1 MQAILKNNLKQI
13 TILCKAN
20 KVTIMYAI
28 GSVLTN
34 EFTKDSDVDFI
45 INYERNNEGLAVK
58 EFDYFD
64 MWFGLEKLLNRK
76 VDLICEDV
84 IRNKYF
90 KANVDA
96 TKKIVYEK
104 RD

>member
-1 MQAILKNNLKQI
+1 MQSILENNLEQI
-13 TILCKAN
+13 TTLCKTH
-20 KVTIMYAI
+20 KITIMYAI

-34 EFTKDSDVDFI
+34 DFTKDSDIDFI
-45 INYERNNEGLAVK
+45 INYERNKEGIGVK

-64 MWFGLEKLLNRK
+64 VWFGLEKILNIK
-76 VDLICEDV
+76 VDLICEDT

-90 KANVDA
+90 KASVKA
-96 TKKIVYEK
+96 TKKVIYEK

>member
-1 MQAILKNNLKQI
+1 MQAILKNNLEQI
-13 TILCKAN
+13 TILCKAQ

-28 GSVLTN
+28 GSVLTS
-34 EFTKDSDVDFI
+34 EFTKDSDIDLI
-45 INYERNNEGLAVK
+45 INYERNNEGLGVK

-64 MWFGLEKLLNRK
+64 LWFGLEKILNRK
-76 VDLICEDV
+76 IDLICEDV

-90 KANVDA
+90 KASVEA
-96 TKKIVYEK
+96 TKKIIYEK